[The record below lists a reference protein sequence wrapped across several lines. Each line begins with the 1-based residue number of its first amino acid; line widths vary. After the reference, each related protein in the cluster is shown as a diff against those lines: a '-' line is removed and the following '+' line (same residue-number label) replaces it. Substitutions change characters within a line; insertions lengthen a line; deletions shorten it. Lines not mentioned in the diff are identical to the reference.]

1 MPNHPQPGVDDVD
14 RAMLELLARDARI
27 TNQRLAERVGVA
39 PSTALARL
47 RSLRD
52 RGVIRGFH
60 AEVDLAALGRPL
72 QALIAVR
79 LAVHAR
85 DQIDDFTSA
94 VRQLPGVLM
103 VFHLTGVTDYLV
115 WVAAADAQDLR
126 EFVVDHL
133 ATHPSVAHAETS
145 LIYEHHRG
153 PGIWG
158 AADPSMSPASRLD
171 GLGTT
176 IFTEMTALAARTGAI
191 NLGQGFPDTDG
202 PASVIEAAVA
212 ALRAGENQYAPL
224 PGVPALREAV
234 VGHQRSWYGL
244 DPEDVLITFGATE
257 AIAAALLGLC
267 DPGDEV
273 VVLEPYYD
281 SYAACIAFAGARAA
295 AGDAAP
301 AGVRARRSA
310 LRAAIGPRARVL
322 LLNIAAQPDR
332 ARAERAELERS
343 PRRASSTT

>member
-1 MPNHPQPGVDDVD
+1 
-14 RAMLELLARDARI
+14 MLELLGARTPGSPTSAWPSS
-27 TNQRLAERVGVA
+27 VGIA

-47 RSLRD
+47 RSLRE

-85 DQIDDFTSA
+85 EQIDAFTNA

-145 LIYEHHRG
+145 LIYEHRRG

-158 AADPSMSPASRLD
+158 AADPADDIAPR
-171 GLGTT
+171 
-176 IFTEMTALAARTGAI
+176 ALPVSG
-191 NLGQGFPDTDG
+191 
-202 PASVIEAAVA
+202 
-212 ALRAGENQYAPL
+212 
-224 PGVPALREAV
+224 
-234 VGHQRSWYGL
+234 
-244 DPEDVLITFGATE
+244 
-257 AIAAALLGLC
+257 
-267 DPGDEV
+267 
-273 VVLEPYYD
+273 
-281 SYAACIAFAGARAA
+281 
-295 AGDAAP
+295 
-301 AGVRARRSA
+301 RRS
-310 LRAAIGPRARVL
+310 
-322 LLNIAAQPDR
+322 
-332 ARAERAELERS
+332 S
-343 PRRASSTT
+343 PR

>member
-1 MPNHPQPGVDDVD
+1 MTILRQSDKKLEDSATDRALIRYSSGRVPRVRAAPNDPQPPVDDID
-14 RAMLELLARDARI
+14 RALLELLARDARI
-27 TNQRLAERVGVA
+27 TNQRLADRVGVA

-85 DQIDDFTSA
+85 DQIDDFTA
-94 VRQLPGVLM
+94 TVRQLPGVLM

-145 LIYEHHRG
+145 LIYEHQRG

-158 AADPSMSPASRLD
+158 AADPA
-171 GLGTT
+171 
-176 IFTEMTALAARTGAI
+176 
-191 NLGQGFPDTDG
+191 
-202 PASVIEAAVA
+202 
-212 ALRAGENQYAPL
+212 
-224 PGVPALREAV
+224 
-234 VGHQRSWYGL
+234 
-244 DPEDVLITFGATE
+244 
-257 AIAAALLGLC
+257 
-267 DPGDEV
+267 
-273 VVLEPYYD
+273 
-281 SYAACIAFAGARAA
+281 
-295 AGDAAP
+295 
-301 AGVRARRSA
+301 
-310 LRAAIGPRARVL
+310 
-322 LLNIAAQPDR
+322 
-332 ARAERAELERS
+332 
-343 PRRASSTT
+343 